1 MPPRSSRGRGKAD
14 RNDSGDGNGNGDI
27 WTSGGEFQSGP
38 PAGTAIFDAA
48 NVFRKAVVY
57 AEVDG
62 WAIFEGDIAI
72 ARMDELERMQ
82 STGRSVLE
90 SIGITGQQFRWPNAQ
105 LPFEIDGGLPN
116 QQRVLDA
123 VAHWEA
129 NTRIRFVQVTAANTT
144 QFTDRVRFVAGG
156 GCSSQ
161 VGRRG
166 GVQDI
171 TLGGGCST
179 GNAIHEIGHSL
190 GLFHE
195 QSREDRDTF
204 VQIVFAN
211 IDPAAQHNFLQHI
224 QDADD
229 LGPYDYGSIMHYP
242 PTAFSINGQATII
255 ALQPLPPG
263 VVMGQRN
270 GLSQGDINGI
280 HQMYPAPKIPIKDGP
295 KDPLKD
301 THKEPLKDP
310 PKEPIKEFPKE
321 PIKEPIK
328 DPFKDPIKDIRK
340 DPPKEFPKDGPKDIP
355 KDPPKD
361 PPKDIPKDPPKE
373 FPKDPPKEF
382 AKEPIK
388 EFVKDV
394 VKDPPKEPFREKL
407 IPREPIE
414 QPGQP
419 GMPFTLGGATQ
430 FAAQDAASALAAHM
444 EQLAGALAAV
454 EVIRTVLTTQYEAA
468 VAQSQALGGQGG

>member
-14 RNDSGDGNGNGDI
+14 RNDSGDGNGNGEI

-48 NVFRKAVVY
+48 NVFRKPIVY

-62 WAIFEGDIAI
+62 WAIFEGDIVI

-129 NTRIRFVQVTAANTT
+129 NTRIRFVQVTAANAV
-144 QFTDRVRFVAGG
+144 QFSDRVRFVAGG

-179 GNAIHEIGHSL
+179 GNAIHEIGHAL

-195 QSREDRDTF
+195 QSREDRDAF

-242 PTAFSINGQATII
+242 PTAFSVNGQATII

-301 THKEPLKDP
+301 FHKEPLKDP
-310 PKEPIKEFPKE
+310 PKEPIKDF
-321 PIKEPIK
+321 
-328 DPFKDPIKDIRK
+328 FKDPIRDIK
-340 DPPKEFPKDGPKDIP
+340 N
-355 KDPPKD
+355 
-361 PPKDIPKDPPKE
+361 PPKE

-382 AKEPIK
+382 
-388 EFVKDV
+388 
-394 VKDPPKEPFREKL
+394 KEPFREKL
-407 IPREPIE
+407 IPREPIA

-430 FAAQDAASALAAHM
+430 FAAQDAASALAAHV
-444 EQLAGALAAV
+444 EQLAGALAAL
-454 EVIRTVLTTQYEAA
+454 EVIRTVLTAQYEAA

>member
-14 RNDSGDGNGNGDI
+14 RNDSGDGNGNGEI

-48 NVFRKAVVY
+48 NVFRKPIVY

-62 WAIFEGDIAI
+62 WAIFEGDIVI

-129 NTRIRFVQVTAANTT
+129 NTRIRFVQVTAANAV
-144 QFTDRVRFVAGG
+144 QFSDRVRFVAGG

-179 GNAIHEIGHSL
+179 GNAIHEIGHAL

-195 QSREDRDTF
+195 QSREDRDAF

-242 PTAFSINGQATII
+242 PTAFSVNGQATII

-301 THKEPLKDP
+301 FHKEPLKDP
-310 PKEPIKEFPKE
+310 PKEPIKDF
-321 PIKEPIK
+321 
-328 DPFKDPIKDIRK
+328 FKDPIRDIK
-340 DPPKEFPKDGPKDIP
+340 NPPKEFPKDGPKEI
-355 KDPPKD
+355 PKD

-373 FPKDPPKEF
+373 F
-382 AKEPIK
+382 
-388 EFVKDV
+388 
-394 VKDPPKEPFREKL
+394 KEPFREKL
-407 IPREPIE
+407 IPREPIA

-430 FAAQDAASALAAHM
+430 FAAQDAASALAAHVQ
-444 EQLAGALAAV
+444 QLAGALAAV